1 MKQKIIP
8 IDPLNPDPLLISK
21 AAKIIK
27 NGGVVA
33 FPTDTC
39 YGLAVNP
46 FDPQA
51 LDRLFEIKGRKSGKA
66 IILLVSDMDML
77 GNLII
82 RVSPLQKSFMEAFWP
97 GPLTLILNK
106 KPRVPE
112 QLGGKQQ
119 TIGIRYPKAEIP
131 LRLIEKVG
139 LPITATSANQSGK
152 PTAQSAQEIEENIG
166 ANIELIL
173 DAGHCGQTASTI
185 LDLTVT
191 PPKIL
196 RKGQIPEYLIDR
208 LV

>member
-1 MKQKIIP
+1 MKKKIIP
-8 IDPLNPDPLLISK
+8 INPLDPDPLLISK
-21 AAKIIK
+21 AAKVIK
-27 NGGVVA
+27 NGGIVA

-51 LDRLFEIKGRKSGKA
+51 VNRLFEIKGRKTCKP
-66 IILLVSDMDML
+66 IILLVSGIHML
-77 GNLII
+77 EDLII
-82 RVSPLQKSFMEAFWP
+82 RVSPLQKSFMEEFWP

-106 KPRVPE
+106 NDRIPDR
-112 QLGGKQQ
+112 LGGKCQ
-119 TIGIRYPKAEIP
+119 TIGIRYPNAEIP

-139 LPITATSANQSGK
+139 LPITATSANLSGE
-152 PTAQSAQEIEENIG
+152 PTARSAKEIQESLGE
-166 ANIELIL
+166 NIELIL
-173 DAGHCGQTASTI
+173 DAGHHGQAASTI

-196 RKGQIPEYLIDR
+196 RKGQISENLIDR